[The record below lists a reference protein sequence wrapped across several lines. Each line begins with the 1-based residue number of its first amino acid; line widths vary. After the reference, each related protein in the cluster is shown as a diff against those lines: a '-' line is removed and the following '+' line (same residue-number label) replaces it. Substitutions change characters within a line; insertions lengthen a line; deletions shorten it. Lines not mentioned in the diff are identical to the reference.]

1 MKRSEVTEVKSKMDL
16 FAILYTGPRK
26 LKMKIKIKGNRI
38 QLIEIVGSLLVIIAI
53 NRTNLI

>member
-1 MKRSEVTEVKSKMDL
+1 MKRSKVTEVKSKMDL

-38 QLIEIVGSLLVIIAI
+38 QLI
-53 NRTNLI
+53 